1 MVILLKTLV
10 FAINISLALNL
21 VVDEGGVYVNDRKS
35 FGWTIA
41 IILFFAANA
50 FFVWN

>member
-21 VVDEGGVYVNDRKS
+21 VVDEEGVTVNNKKS
-35 FGWTIA
+35 LAWTIA